1 MALNTLRLIIVFRDN
16 MPASVFHKEFVTSA
30 KGRYKCRVMNADG
43 SVAFEHP
50 KWLPNLILDAGLDKI
65 AYMPWAQAFQ
75 FCVAGTGTTPTKVVT
90 ASNASQTGT
99 TVTINAGSYAFA
111 PSIVGKLLYWP
122 GTDQSAKV
130 TAYTNTTTVTV
141 DRSQTVSNASFDVY
155 NVDQTA
161 LTTPYSMN
169 MRYQVGEGMCGTIV
183 ETDTVTMF
191 RTFDF
196 YLESS
201 PVQISEIGFKDSPK
215 ATTLFSRV
223 VLPDIVFLS
232 AGQWLQVSYQ
242 LSVKLA
248 PATPNGKS
256 PTVVGWPVLPSTTTD
271 GTEQI
276 QLYGMAIVDVNG
288 IARPYDRAQLC
299 NEPYAPGSTFL
310 GPQFGYVN
318 RWGNGAGSPVKLY
331 ARADRNPFTNPRNQP
346 TKFQAATA
354 GSYIPPQV
362 ALNTMEL
369 TPGGTGVL
377 SYQGGTGSSEYK
389 FTSADIGSVVRVGT
403 STYVRITS
411 INSSRSVNVTPGADG
426 VADVVTSCTLFFRSG
441 NGSTGLWFG
450 EIENAADM
458 MQPLIVP
465 PDPQIVRVSGTTPG
479 WNGVDPQTEFPN
491 AVPYIGESSW
501 KNWQVDFTPSSSV
514 PTFLTLTADP
524 QNFVDPT
531 FQWEVFNTDGNAWEE
546 VVGATTDD
554 LILSAGDIFNQNDET
569 IFSNSKQY
577 RVILDGADPDADR
590 GSVAYFT
597 VWAFRQNPALPT
609 YYVILSN
616 PRPAI
621 RRQSNGVAVT
631 GDNGSNGRVTTEVR
645 VFRDTTEL
653 TVATYSSSTFPGN
666 GRFSFTESDP
676 TIGTTSNIAFFTSNP
691 GAGPV
696 LTIPLNLKIETSVT
710 RTINWI
716 VDVLNSATVSTP
728 VVDVDL
734 SDIAFRIGGGVQ
746 DVTGASAFI
755 SEADDGPSTIGTS
768 VDRSVDR
775 HVELPLTLS
784 AYSAGAFTRS
794 KQATFQ
800 TNMANGTNWRS
811 IGIGGM
817 DADTQVINRNNASKY
832 NGYVFVFDE
841 PQTKIKLNYLTVN
854 FQYTWNRDLSQ

>member
-1 MALNTLRLIIVFRDN
+1 

-50 KWLPNLILDAGLDKI
+50 KWLPNLILDSGLDKI

-75 FCVAGTGTTPTKVVT
+75 FCVAGTGTTPTKVTT

-99 TVTINAGSYAFA
+99 TVTINAGSYSFS

-141 DRSQTVSNASFDVY
+141 DRSQTVSNANFDVY

-183 ETDTVTMF
+183 EVDTVTMF

-256 PTVVGWPVLPSTTTD
+256 PTVVGWPVAPSTVTT
-271 GTEQI
+271 GVEQI
-276 QLYGMAIVDVNG
+276 QLYGMAVVDVNG

-299 NEPYAPGSTFL
+299 NEPYAPGSNFL
-310 GPQFGYVN
+310 GPQFGYTN

-331 ARADRNPFTNPRNQP
+331 ARSDRNPFTNPRNQP
-346 TKFQAATA
+346 TKFQSATT

-362 ALNTMEL
+362 NCGTMRLSVGTTGTL
-369 TPGGTGVL
+369 TYTGTTQIG
-377 SYQGGTGSSEYK
+377 EYI

-403 STYVRITS
+403 SVFVRITG
-411 INSSRSVNVTPGADG
+411 INSTRSVNVTPGADG
-426 VADVVTSCTLFFRSG
+426 ELLDGTATLYFRSG

-450 EIENAADM
+450 EIENAIDM

-465 PDPQIVRVSGTTPG
+465 PDPQVVRVGGTTPG
-479 WNGVDPQTEFPN
+479 WNGVDPQTQFPN
-491 AVPYIGESSW
+491 AIPYIGEAPW
-501 KNWQVDFTPSSSV
+501 KNWQVDFTPASSV

-524 QNFVDPT
+524 QNFVTPT
-531 FQWEVFNTDGNAWEE
+531 YQWQVFNTDGNQWDA
-546 VVGATTDD
+546 VIGATTSE
-554 LILSAGDIFNQNDET
+554 LVLSAGDIFDQNDET
-569 IFSNSKQY
+569 LFSNSRQY
-577 RVILDGADPDADR
+577 RVVLDNADPDTTR

-621 RRQSNGVAVT
+621 RRQTNGQSVS
-631 GDNGSNGRVTTEVR
+631 GDIGSGGRVTTEVR

-653 TVATYSSSTFPGN
+653 TVAAYSSSSFPGN

-676 TIGTTSNIAFFTSNP
+676 TVGTTSNIAYFVNNA

-696 LTIPLNLKIETSVT
+696 LTIPLSLKIETSTT

-728 VVDVDL
+728 VVDISL

-784 AYSAGAFTRS
+784 SYTSGAFTRS

-811 IGIGGM
+811 LGIGGM
-817 DADTQVINRNNASKY
+817 DTETQVINRSNASKY